1 MRRDVTESF
10 NPKENDWIEH
20 KISEGY
26 SEFSRPE
33 RKHLLLLSSIALIS
47 IITDINPEAINIL
60 GLKFENLNYFTYY
73 SVIFA
78 AILYKLAVFCIFIFP
93 VRKKTHASR
102 KKLDSEAWTLQYNKS
117 YLDIEWNKII
127 MNLRY
132 KLWLFIQFYLPLA
145 LGGIAAIGVLIKILM

>member
-1 MRRDVTESF
+1 M
-10 NPKENDWIEH
+10 
-20 KISEGY
+20 
-26 SEFSRPE
+26 
-33 RKHLLLLSSIALIS
+33 IS

-73 SVIFA
+73 SVILA
-78 AILYKLAVFCIFIFP
+78 AIVYKLAVFCIFIFP
-93 VRKKTHASR
+93 VRKKTHTSR

-117 YLDIEWNKII
+117 YLDIEWNDII